1 MTQAGP
7 ADDPAAI
14 EKHSVLLRGHR
25 TSISLERIFWQG
37 LIAAAAAEGLTVN
50 ALAARI
56 DEARTGNLSSAIR
69 VFLMQRLSGT
79 SSDQGA

>member
-1 MTQAGP
+1 MAQDGP
-7 ADDPAAI
+7 VDDPAAI

-37 LIAAAAAEGLTVN
+37 LIAAAAEDRLTVN
-50 ALAARI
+50 ALVALI

-69 VFLMQRLSGT
+69 VFLMERRT
-79 SSDQGA
+79 SPP

>member
-1 MTQAGP
+1 MAQAGP
-7 ADDPAAI
+7 ADDPATL

-37 LIAAAAAEGLTVN
+37 LMAAAAEERLTVN
-50 ALAARI
+50 ALVARI

-69 VFLMQRLSGT
+69 VFLMERR
-79 SSDQGA
+79 SSPP

>member
-1 MTQAGP
+1 MTQDGP
-7 ADDPAAI
+7 ADASATI

-37 LIAAAAAEGLTVN
+37 LIAAAAEDRVTVN
-50 ALAARI
+50 ALVARI

-69 VFLMQRLSGT
+69 VFLMERRT
-79 SSDQGA
+79 SPP

>member
-1 MTQAGP
+1 MAQDGP
-7 ADDPAAI
+7 ADDPATI

-37 LIAAAAAEGLTVN
+37 LMAAAAEEGLTVN
-50 ALAARI
+50 GLVARI

-69 VFLMQRLSGT
+69 VFLMERHT
-79 SSDQGA
+79 SPP

>member
-1 MTQAGP
+1 MAQAGP
-7 ADDPAAI
+7 ADDPATL

-37 LIAAAAAEGLTVN
+37 LVAAATEERLTVN
-50 ALAARI
+50 ALVARI

-69 VFLMQRLSGT
+69 VFLMERRT
-79 SSDQGA
+79 SPP

>member
-1 MTQAGP
+1 MTQDGP
-7 ADDPAAI
+7 ADDPATI

-37 LIAAAAAEGLTVN
+37 LIAAAAEDRLTVN
-50 ALAARI
+50 ALVARI

-69 VFLMQRLSGT
+69 VFLMERRTGP
-79 SSDQGA
+79 A